1 MATTISRKPLPTCRD
16 VDNIGKRASP
26 FPNMPILYL
35 EFIENPNNVKRD
47 LVGKDY
53 VPPSPTLPTPPS
65 ATGDQSED
73 EDEVLKEFRHD
84 RPDRL
89 TDDEPPAKISR
100 SESPVNNVVE
110 DPQLLDREEMPV
122 QVGATTEV
130 EKKPDDRPQPP
141 SLAELRAKN
150 QARSLTSS
158 DYKYPQED
166 DDETI
171 KKRNDVF
178 FHYEVLKKMHP
189 SATIPEFSVYSDPEV
204 MAQKYE
210 FLAKKLS
217 LDSSVENWKRYMII
231 FVMGC
236 EVGLGKLNFD
246 MEGFAQQQISSMNTY
261 DQLLIEMA
269 EKSYVPSGNRW
280 PVEVRLMMMLT
291 MNVVLFV
298 VSKMIFKKT
307 GTNLL
312 GSINEVTGI
321 KIPSSPNLKDPSS
334 D

>member
-1 MATTISRKPLPTCRD
+1 MTTIILKRPLA
-16 VDNIGKRASP
+16 IEEIKRASKPEHP
-26 FPNMPILYL
+26 FPKMPILYL
-35 EFIENPNNVKRD
+35 EFLENTDKVKKEF
-47 LVGKDY
+47 VGKDY
-53 VPPSPTLPTPPS
+53 VPPIKPHSVASGAIPS
-65 ATGDQSED
+65 DVEND
-73 EDEVLKEFRHD
+73 DDDVIKEFRCD
-84 RPDRL
+84 REIAKM
-89 TDDEPPAKISR
+89 DEPPVKVRRVENAQDER
-100 SESPVNNVVE
+100 SQKAPDESHSTVPQQPERPV
-110 DPQLLDREEMPV
+110 
-122 QVGATTEV
+122 
-130 EKKPDDRPQPP
+130 PP
-141 SLAELRAKN
+141 SLAELRANN
-150 QARSLTSS
+150 QAKTLKSS

-189 SATIPEFSVYSDPEV
+189 SATIPEFSVYSDPEI

-236 EVGLGKLNFD
+236 EVGLGKLKFD

-261 DQLLIEMA
+261 DQLLVEMA
-269 EKSYVPSGNRW
+269 EKSYVPSGDRW
-280 PVEVRLMMMLT
+280 PVEVRLLMMLT

-312 GSINEVTGI
+312 GSINEITGI
-321 KIPSSPNLKDPSS
+321 KAPAQQSPDLKDP
-334 D
+334 

>member
-1 MATTISRKPLPTCRD
+1 MATTILKKPLPINEIKHVYKND
-16 VDNIGKRASP
+16 DP

-35 EFIENPNNVKRD
+35 EFLENTDKVKKEF
-47 LVGKDY
+47 VGKDY
-53 VPPSPTLPTPPS
+53 VPPATTTTHVSSDAIPS
-65 ATGDQSED
+65 DVENDDDDDD
-73 EDEVLKEFRHD
+73 EILKAFRSD
-84 RPDRL
+84 REIVKNDR
-89 TDDEPPAKISR
+89 DEPPEKVR
-100 SESPVNNVVE
+100 
-110 DPQLLDREEMPV
+110 R
-122 QVGATTEV
+122 VGNSHDEHRQNSNETEV
-130 EKKPDDRPQPP
+130 VVPVERPTPP
-141 SLAELRAKN
+141 SLAELRANN
-150 QARSLTSS
+150 QAKTLKSS

-236 EVGLGKLNFD
+236 EVGLGKLKFD

-261 DQLLIEMA
+261 DQLLVEMA

-280 PVEVRLMMMLT
+280 PVEVRLLMMLT

-312 GSINEVTGI
+312 GSINEITGV
-321 KIPSSPNLKDPSS
+321 KVPVPTAPDLKDP
-334 D
+334 

>member
-1 MATTISRKPLPTCRD
+1 MATTILRKPLPAG
-16 VDNIGKRASP
+16 NEIEHIGKIGNT
-26 FPNMPILYL
+26 FPSMPILYL
-35 EFIENPNNVKRD
+35 EFLENTENVKKE

-53 VPPSPTLPTPPS
+53 VPSVDVEPPAAPS
-65 ATGDQSED
+65 DD
-73 EDEVLKEFRHD
+73 EDDDILKIFRHD
-84 RPDRL
+84 RDITSVDNEETRPPPEKIQKL
-89 TDDEPPAKISR
+89 EEASVDERK
-100 SESPVNNVVE
+100 PVLE
-110 DPQLLDREEMPV
+110 DPS
-122 QVGATTEV
+122 AS
-130 EKKPDDRPQPP
+130 DRPVPP
-141 SLAELRAKN
+141 SLAELRARN
-150 QARSLTSS
+150 QAKSLKSS

-261 DQLLIEMA
+261 DQLLVEMA
-269 EKSYVPSGNRW
+269 EKSYVPSGDRW
-280 PVEVRLMMMLT
+280 PVEVRLLMMLT
-291 MNVVLFV
+291 MNIVLFV

-312 GSINEVTGI
+312 GSINEMTGI
-321 KIPSSPNLKDPSS
+321 KRTVPTPPNLKDP
-334 D
+334 

>member
-1 MATTISRKPLPTCRD
+1 MTTTVIRKPLPVDRD
-16 VDNIGKRASP
+16 HDHGGKATT
-26 FPNMPILYL
+26 FPSMPILYL
-35 EFIENPNNVKRD
+35 EFLENTNNVKKE

-53 VPPSPTLPTPPS
+53 VPVPAPAPEYVPS
-65 ATGDQSED
+65 DD
-73 EDEVLKEFRHD
+73 EHDILMDFRHD
-84 RPDRL
+84 REMD
-89 TDDEPPAKISR
+89 TGDDVDLEPPPKKVARFDIPP
-100 SESPVNNVVE
+100 ET
-110 DPQLLDREEMPV
+110 DPQTVDPKQDVEAPV
-122 QVGATTEV
+122 DT
-130 EKKPDDRPQPP
+130 RPTPP

-150 QARSLTSS
+150 QAKSLKSS

-189 SATIPEFSVYSDPEV
+189 AATIPEFSVYSDPEV

-261 DQLLIEMA
+261 DQLLVEMA

-312 GSINEVTGI
+312 GSINEITGI
-321 KIPSSPNLKDPSS
+321 KAPASPNLKDP
-334 D
+334 